1 VTPVD
6 PIVRILD
13 VVFGLTVA
21 LLVST
26 LVYLD
31 APGVIAVMMAVLV
44 VCSGLQAWYE
54 FRLNP
59 LPQTEGG
66 GWSGRR
72 LFYAVAFVVS
82 FFVAL
87 VYILTAIL

>member
-1 VTPVD
+1 M
-6 PIVRILD
+6 
-13 VVFGLTVA
+13 FGLTVA

-31 APGVIAVMMAVLV
+31 APGVTAVLMAVLV
-44 VCSGLQAWYE
+44 VWAGLQAWYE

-59 LPQTEGG
+59 LPQTARG

-72 LFYAVAFVVS
+72 LFYTVVFVIG
-82 FFVAL
+82 FFVAFIYVL
-87 VYILTAIL
+87 MAGF